1 MDQPTNVLN
10 MVDHCKREFSY
21 SVDHFRHLTSR
32 ILRQR
37 CLLHFRNRSAH
48 AVECH
53 HRKSL
58 YTPTNRPISSNK
70 PALLFYSPTT
80 CIHIEC
86 RDFYFCR
93 VLKPKFKIL
102 SKLLLKLNGISS
114 FFHQRTCKT
123 SSNGIGPGIL
133 TFSCSLSRSY
143 SPIILS
149 ILNSPGIKISR
160 SPFKNV

>member
-37 CLLHFRNRSAH
+37 CLLHFQNRSAH

-58 YTPTNRPISSNK
+58 YMPTNRLISNNK
-70 PALLFYSPTT
+70 PALLFYLPTA

-86 RDFYFCR
+86 QDFYFCH
-93 VLKPKFKIL
+93 VLRPKFKTISKLKMKLKEIL
-102 SKLLLKLNGISS
+102 SNL
-114 FFHQRTCKT
+114 HQRTCKT
-123 SSNGIGPGIL
+123 MSNGIGPGIL

-160 SPFKNV
+160 SPFRNV